1 MSALIYIILSAAG
14 AQARFCLAELFD
26 TRRFP
31 WGVVAANFAACALLA
46 VCARSGVSRRIRRV
60 CGSVCGDSLD
70 VFVAE
75 LRAVFD
81 VARRAVFCRRRVF
94 RVVGFDCRRRRL
106 GVLIFYPR
114 GCEQSGAFVCQILSK
129 L

>member
-1 MSALIYIILSAAG
+1 MSALIYNTVGGGGAGSFLPCRAFRHPQIPVGCGFGEFCGVRAA
-14 AQARFCLAELFD
+14 
-26 TRRFP
+26 RRVRP
-31 WGVVAANFAACALLA
+31 
-46 VCARSGVSRRIRRV
+46 RGVSRRIRRV
-60 CGSVCGDSLD
+60 CGGVCGDPLD

-81 VARRAVFCRRRVF
+81 VARRAVFRRRRVF

-106 GVLIFYPR
+106 GVLIFYLR